1 MPGDI
6 IAERCTVQIQSPL
19 LLYVHVI
26 LLALTRTSAQKK
38 IPCEVKTSNTPMRG
52 VMDGRASGSTSV
64 HDSLVLV
71 ILVAS
76 VTVLAGAHADAQ
88 WMSKSAGCGKDRSRM
103 GVLTVNSVGLVLWPM
118 LWWSV
123 IGKRARVEVMLV
135 ACMAWTV
142 LLCAVDMEAMVTGE
156 APRTGTSETVYSP
169 SLAAQ
174 AGGLVGLTFSLGA
187 MLGGGDSEQKRL
199 ARTIVIS
206 ALLICVACIIPQ
218 PIVSLG
224 EERQQLVFASQKVG
238 FNAAVGL
245 IVTGM
250 AFVVKADD

>member
-1 MPGDI
+1 MDGQTKRSVPYADSLGLVV
-6 IAERCTVQIQSPL
+6 AVAVCTVLHS
-19 LLYVHVI
+19 
-26 LLALTRTSAQKK
+26 
-38 IPCEVKTSNTPMRG
+38 
-52 VMDGRASGSTSV
+52 
-64 HDSLVLV
+64 
-71 ILVAS
+71 
-76 VTVLAGAHADAQ
+76 AHADTR

-103 GVLTVNSVGLVLWPM
+103 GVVTVNAAGLAVWPV

-123 IGKRARVEVMLV
+123 VGWHDRIDVLLV

-142 LLCAVDMEAMVTGE
+142 ILSAVDMEAIVYGE
-156 APRTGTSETVYSP
+156 APRTGTSETVYNP

-187 MLGGGDSEQKRL
+187 MLGSGNDDQKRL

-224 EERQQLVFASQKVG
+224 EERQQVVFAGQKVG
-238 FNAAVGL
+238 FNVAVGL

-250 AFVVKADD
+250 ALVVKSDIM